1 MKRATM
7 PTPFAGPVTR
17 KRPSARVA
25 IAAAKSSLAWR
36 LWVAIPPVPK
46 AGSRAPAEVKRARP
60 VSELGEVVVGRTDP
74 ASRICPPGRTARS
87 LATACLPANVARAM
101 PLLPNVRSRP
111 AVVALA
117 SVKTSRLLLVA
128 WAIT

>member
-1 MKRATM
+1 M
-7 PTPFAGPVTR
+7 
-17 KRPSARVA
+17 
-25 IAAAKSSLAWR
+25 
-36 LWVAIPPVPK
+36 
-46 AGSRAPAEVKRARP
+46 EVKRARP

-74 ASRICPPGRTARS
+74 ANRICPPGRTARS

-111 AVVALA
+111 VVVALA